1 MAIPRRF
8 LPPTAM
14 LAAFEAAARTG
25 AFTQAAAELNL
36 TQSAVSRQ
44 IRALEER
51 LGADL
56 FVRDRQ
62 KVVLTGA
69 GHSYARQI
77 REALR
82 HIGNAS
88 MAIKANPTLM
98 TLNLALLPAFG
109 ARWLM
114 PRIQTFFAAHP
125 NVTINFS
132 TRIAPFDLHAESF
145 DAAIHFGQPAW
156 SETGSI
162 PLMGETLVP
171 VASGTFADE
180 YSFANPEDLLSAP
193 LLILTTRSDAWERW
207 FLANGVP
214 YDAITGAL
222 FDQFDL
228 MACAARAGL
237 GIALLPGFLFAED
250 IQRGDLVPVLDNV
263 TASEDRYHFVWPQS
277 GCDNPAMILFR
288 EWIAAESSLEPEVCN
303 GLATDP
309 FPEET
314 RRRFV

>member
-1 MAIPRRF
+1 MVIPRRF

-25 AFTQAAAELNL
+25 SFTQAAAELKL

-69 GHSYARQI
+69 GLSYAREI

-88 MAIKANPTLM
+88 MAIKANPSLM

-114 PRIQTFFAAHP
+114 PRIQSFIAAHP
-125 NVTINFS
+125 DVTINFS
-132 TRIAPFDLHAESF
+132 TRIAPFDFQVEPF
-145 DAAIHFGQPAW
+145 DAAIHFGHPAW
-156 SETGSI
+156 IGTESI
-162 PLMGETLVP
+162 PLMGENLVP
-171 VASGTFADE
+171 VASQPFANE
-180 YSFANPEDLLSAP
+180 HSFASPEDLLAAP

-237 GIALLPGFLFAED
+237 GIALLPEFLFVEE
-250 IQRGDLVPVLDNV
+250 IERRDLVPVLDNQ

-277 GCDNPAMILFR
+277 RRDNPAMILFR
-288 EWIAAESSLEPEVCN
+288 EWIAAEAALEPEVFN
-303 GLATDP
+303 RVITDP

-314 RRRFV
+314 RRRSA